1 MYRPI
6 LNCCRPQ
13 NTICGEGEEEGEEE
27 EGEEEEE
34 EWNEN
39 NGIRI
44 KTTE

>member
-13 NTICGEGEEEGEEE
+13 NTICGEGEEEEGE
-27 EGEEEEE
+27 EEEEE

>member
-13 NTICGEGEEEGEEE
+13 NTICGEGEEE

>member
-13 NTICGEGEEEGEEE
+13 NTICGEGEEEEEE
-27 EGEEEEE
+27 EGEE

>member
-13 NTICGEGEEEGEEE
+13 NTICGEGEEE
-27 EGEEEEE
+27 EE

-44 KTTE
+44 KTMEV

>member
-13 NTICGEGEEEGEEE
+13 NTICGEGEEEEE